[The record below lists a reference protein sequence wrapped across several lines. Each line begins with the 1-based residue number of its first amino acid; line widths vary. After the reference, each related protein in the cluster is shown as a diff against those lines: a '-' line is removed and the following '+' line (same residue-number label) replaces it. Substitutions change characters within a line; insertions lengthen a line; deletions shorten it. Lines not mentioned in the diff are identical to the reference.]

1 MKRFFLGVGMMLA
14 ATGLAQAVSIAELAR
29 VCGDDAKA
37 QCAGVGYGD
46 PMQKCLDANYAELS
60 KDCQA
65 IMDRLRGGE
74 GVYLF

>member
-1 MKRFFLGVGMMLA
+1 MKRLFLAAGMMLT

-46 PMQKCLDANYAELS
+46 PMQKCLDTHYAELS